1 MALPPVMLVGV
12 LRFRRAAVA
21 LLAGALSITLLLT
34 GCDLDAPHESRS
46 EPSRSGRSQ
55 VGPSSPGAALG
66 VEFTPDPQAPLV
78 PVGLDATVTSVT
90 DGDTV
95 RVRTAAGASERVRL
109 IGIDTPE
116 SVDPRQPVE
125 CFGRE
130 ASAQTKALLPAGTR
144 VRLEPDSERRD
155 RYGRLLAYVWRH
167 DDGLFVNAWL
177 VDGGWATPFRVP
189 PNVRYADDFSR
200 LGAAARAAD
209 RGLWRACR

>member
-1 MALPPVMLVGV
+1 MSLPPVMLVGV
-12 LRFRRAAVA
+12 LRFRRAALALLAGVVAVA
-21 LLAGALSITLLLT
+21 LLAT
-34 GCDLDAPHESRS
+34 GCDLDATPEPRS
-46 EPSRSGRSQ
+46 EPSGSGRSQ
-55 VGPSSPGAALG
+55 AGPSSSGAALG
-66 VEFTPDPQAPLV
+66 IEFTPDPQAPLV

-90 DGDTV
+90 DGDTI

-130 ASAQTKALLPAGTR
+130 ASAQTKDLLPAGTR

-155 RYGRLLAYVWRH
+155 RFGRLLAYVWRH

-189 PNVRYADDFSR
+189 PNVRYADDLSR